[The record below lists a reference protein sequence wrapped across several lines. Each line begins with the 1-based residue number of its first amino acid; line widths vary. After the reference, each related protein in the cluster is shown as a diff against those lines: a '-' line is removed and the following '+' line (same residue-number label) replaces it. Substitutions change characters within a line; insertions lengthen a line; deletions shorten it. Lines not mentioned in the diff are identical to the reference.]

1 MQTMLQGNGQVPTF
15 VCAGLPQHAAHFL
28 SMRHVILTP
37 FVICV
42 SCCRHATATEQSWL
56 GICCQTRIDMRSPSL
71 QHLPASPLRN
81 AMHRL
86 LAAMQVSGTFI
97 GVAASP
103 TQVQPAAVLGETDL
117 PARTSNL
124 V

>member
-1 MQTMLQGNGQVPTF
+1 MQTTLQGNGQVPTF
-15 VCAGLPQHAAHFL
+15 VCAGLPQDAAHFSVNVSSDAL
-28 SMRHVILTP
+28 RHL
-37 FVICV
+37 CV
-42 SCCRHATATEQSWL
+42 LLPACDCHEQSWF
-56 GICCQTRIDMRSPSL
+56 GICCQRRIDVRSPSL

-103 TQVQPAAVLGETDL
+103 TQVQPAAVLGEKDL
-117 PARTSNL
+117 PAKTSYL